1 MYADTW
7 VPTGSLEMVSIFLSG
22 YAVESTNSSLTNC
35 KDNKINILSGYAES
49 QVEMLVY
56 NMKSVQL
63 FGFILAGCVLKKWA
77 SLKVNNYEIWKLKLN
92 IY

>member
-1 MYADTW
+1 MGTHWFFRDGKYISQRIRRYAA
-7 VPTGSLEMVSIFLSG
+7 EF
-22 YAVESTNSSLTNC
+22 STNSSLTNC

>member
-1 MYADTW
+1 MGTHWFFRDGKYISQWIRRYT
-7 VPTGSLEMVSIFLSG
+7 
-22 YAVESTNSSLTNC
+22 VESTNSSLTNS

-77 SLKVNNYEIWKLKLN
+77 SLK
-92 IY
+92 